1 MFSTCLYLH
10 LFHLAQGAQ
19 SPSLLSQMI
28 GYPPVSWLNN
38 IPLCVGTIL
47 ESLHLDRN
55 SPRAWHYM
63 TSLIMALLLL
73 THSRYTKNEWGH
85 AKSPPP
91 MPSCLD
97 FSVFLSFKKKIIYLF
112 IFISWRLITLQYC
125 SGFCRFQCVSYSI
138 ISLLHWFTINVRCI
152 ISWITKKGKMLPVS
166 QATIIQC
173 SLISEILK
181 YGKWWV
187 VKPMKYGITIFDKWM
202 NMKVVYKIYFH
213 SLSVETLYN
222 IWTKTSKKSF
232 HPWFTVEHV
241 S

>member
-1 MFSTCLYLH
+1 MVHRAPAWDPRVALH
-10 LFHLAQGAQ
+10 GR
-19 SPSLLSQMI
+19 
-28 GYPPVSWLNN
+28 
-38 IPLCVGTIL
+38 C
-47 ESLHLDRN
+47 
-55 SPRAWHYM
+55 
-63 TSLIMALLLL
+63 
-73 THSRYTKNEWGH
+73 
-85 AKSPPP
+85 SPPGVP
-91 MPSCLD
+91 DQRLLCLQSAAGATCSRPSAGIPPLPTEWLGGDWNRDLPVHLISHRVQSGPISTLYVCFFRLTTFHGNCL
-97 FSVFLSFKKKIIYLF
+97 FFLKLINYLF

-166 QATIIQC
+166 QATIVQC